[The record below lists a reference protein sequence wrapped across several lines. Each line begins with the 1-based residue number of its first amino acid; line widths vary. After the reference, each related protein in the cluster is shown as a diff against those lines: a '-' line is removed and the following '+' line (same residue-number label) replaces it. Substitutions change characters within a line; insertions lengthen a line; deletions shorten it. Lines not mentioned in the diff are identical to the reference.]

1 MSTIGVMYELF
12 HYNETSRVINLYIL
26 MLECANMYVGSYNT
40 LMGLI
45 FARTNFRELE
55 NFAFREDLISRMSC
69 FTIFREYL
77 FSRIGYA
84 ENFRE
89 Y

>member
-1 MSTIGVMYELF
+1 
-12 HYNETSRVINLYIL
+12 
-26 MLECANMYVGSYNT
+26 
-40 LMGLI
+40 MGLI

-55 NFAFREDLISRMSC
+55 NFAFREDLFLRMSC
-69 FTIFREYL
+69 FTIFREDL
-77 FSRIGYA
+77 LSRIGYA

>member
-1 MSTIGVMYELF
+1 MFGTLETGTQSRFSIFAKLNLIFIFLGGNSIHENLF
-12 HYNETSRVINLYIL
+12 I
-26 MLECANMYVGSYNT
+26 T

-55 NFAFREDLISRMSC
+55 NFAFREYLFSRMSC
-69 FTIFREYL
+69 FTFFYEDL

>member
-1 MSTIGVMYELF
+1 MDAPERCDVFLDEMMSLG
-12 HYNETSRVINLYIL
+12 
-26 MLECANMYVGSYNT
+26 T

-55 NFAFREDLISRMSC
+55 NFAFREDLFLRMSC